1 MHTDTET
8 LANALAEIARL
19 QAEVNRQEWVI
30 RLWRDF
36 NTPKHDIGQLLENID
51 PDWPD
56 RFQKFNWTVA
66 AEHYAQ
72 EIVEAALGEEQD
84 SE

>member
-19 QAEVNRQEWVI
+19 QAEVKRQEWVI
-30 RLWRDF
+30 RLWRDVHYQG
-36 NTPKHDIGQLLENID
+36 NWLVNVCPKWHERWEL
-51 PDWPD
+51 PSW
-56 RFQKFNWTVA
+56 KTA

-72 EIVEAALGEEQD
+72 EIVEAAMGKEGEK
-84 SE
+84 